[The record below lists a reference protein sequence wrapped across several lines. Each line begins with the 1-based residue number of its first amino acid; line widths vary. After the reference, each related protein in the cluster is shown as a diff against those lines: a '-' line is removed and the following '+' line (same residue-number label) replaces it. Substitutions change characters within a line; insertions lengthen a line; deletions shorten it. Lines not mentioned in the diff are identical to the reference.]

1 MPAIPISKQMIL
13 LGKERNLKK
22 KKKRQFKE
30 NRQRLVISFSPW
42 GSIKH
47 AALLVR
53 EI

>member
-22 KKKRQFKE
+22 KKGQFKE

-47 AALLVR
+47 AALLIR